1 MAAGSGRIRALLGGT
16 GLVALVAF
24 WASLPSGDFIAE
36 LVLFAWVASP
46 FVAYLVLVR
55 TRTGSILIGIA
66 MLAATLAAI
75 VRLSVGP
82 IDDGLEGLWLPFATW
97 GVAIVTL
104 PIEGLARLFSLLKR
118 QRTSTS
124 S

>member
-1 MAAGSGRIRALLGGT
+1 MTKGSGRIRALLGGM
-16 GLVALVAF
+16 GLVALLVF
-24 WASLPSGDFIAE
+24 VVSLGSEDPLLGLFF
-36 LVLFAWVASP
+36 FAWVAFP
-46 FVAYLVLVR
+46 FIAYLVLVR

-97 GVAIVTL
+97 GVAIATF

-118 QRTSTS
+118 QRSAS